1 MNETWRIAAGHPPE
15 PWLLALLLLA
25 AGLAAVEALAAARRP
40 GVSLGTGR
48 RLALLALRLLGVAA
62 LAALAVELTLY
73 VERAAP
79 ASARVLALVDTSAS
93 MALADADAPGA
104 PTTRRID
111 RLRAFWAES
120 ADARAAWRARGL
132 DLEVRAFDR
141 APRTLPAVDAEAL
154 ELAADGPASDL
165 ARALVEEGPARS
177 QSADL
182 RPLAAVL
189 VLSDGLVAP
198 DLAAEAPLRAA
209 AAAAQ
214 APITT
219 VAAGAPAIR
228 DLALQG
234 VQAGEFAFVENV
246 SEIDAEVVAHGL
258 EGSLARVELRRD
270 GAPIAAQPL
279 TLAADGVPARVRFEV
294 APDRAGHFV
303 YELVAEPL
311 PGEATLANNRRAFVV
326 KVLRD
331 KVRVLH
337 VAGRPDWDVRAL
349 RTLLGRDPN
358 VELLSYYILRGVD
371 DSDRE
376 DPSAELS
383 LIAFPTDELFSEELG
398 SFDLVILHNFDAR
411 SHQVGRYLNNIA
423 RYVEDGGAL
432 VMIGGDLGLATGD
445 YQGSKIARLLP
456 IDLASAERLDT
467 ALFRPRLT
475 DAGRRHPITAWLVDP
490 ALDGGAALPA
500 LDSHNPARLAPGLQA
515 LAGASLLDHPGGGP
529 LLAVAE
535 PGRGRVVALTTGATW
550 RLGFA
555 QGLPRIGGARPYDLL
570 WLGIIRWLLRD
581 ESVDRLALEI
591 ARPTVAPG
599 EPIELRATA
608 LGPTY
613 APEPEV
619 RLRYEVRP
627 LAPAADAPDHPRHPT
642 SSAGPNPS
650 ATVARPRPDRSAPS
664 APTDPDAPP
673 ADASPTGPDRPPLR
687 TGTLVTNALGRASQ
701 TLDPLPLGAYEVT
714 AERLSAEPDAAA
726 ATTTSGPRARRVLL
740 VDAPSRELADIDADP
755 GTHRLDDLARRTG
768 GLALSAARGDRLP
781 HDLPLS
787 AAAAAA
793 TLRVESRREV
803 PLWHRWPALLL
814 LVIALGGE
822 WLLRRRSGLS

>member
-258 EGSLARVELRRD
+258 EGSLARIELRRD

-279 TLAADGVPARVRFEV
+279 TLAADGVPTRVRFEV

-500 LDSHNPARLAPGLQA
+500 LDSHNPARLAPGLQD

-627 LAPAADAPDHPRHPT
+627 LAPAEHPRD
-642 SSAGPNPS
+642 PS
-650 ATVARPRPDRSAPS
+650 PSPASPAPAAPS
-664 APTDPDAPP
+664 TSPAPPNLAAPTDPSAH
-673 ADASPTGPDRPPLR
+673 PDPGHPPLR
-687 TGTLVTNALGRASQ
+687 TGTLVTDALGRATQ
-701 TLDPLPLGAYEVT
+701 TLDPLPPGAYAVT
-714 AERLSAEPDAAA
+714 AERLTAEPSDPAAA
-726 ATTTSGPRARRVLL
+726 ASSTTTSGPRVRRVLL
-740 VDAPSRELADIDADP
+740 VDAPARELADIDADP

-768 GLALSAARGDRLP
+768 GLALIAARGDRLP
-781 HDLPLS
+781 QDLPL
-787 AAAAAA
+787 AAGAAAA
-793 TLRVESRREV
+793 TLRIESRREV